1 MTGRHFSGNNV
12 KKSSK
17 KPAMIITIV
26 IAAVIIIVVAAV
38 LFIPSYGIL
47 SDNLPF
53 ATHPS
58 ITEHPQTTVLP
69 TDLQEQSTEA
79 AEQTTVSEK
88 ETQQENSNS
97 AVSETHNATEEGITM
112 QSSDSESVVVPGNF
126 ENATYFSATFSPY
139 KAVDSETGNECSL
152 KEVFGSSYSGG
163 SIVFSDDGRFTD
175 SLTTS
180 SSNSGAYAVQDSNLA
195 VTYSNDKNMDV
206 TVNSWEGNTPTDIV
220 VNYGGYNVYL
230 N

>member
-1 MTGRHFSGNNV
+1 MTGRHFSGNKV

-17 KPAMIITIV
+17 KPAMIITIA
-26 IAAVIIIVVAAV
+26 IAAVIIIAVAAV
-38 LFIPSYGIL
+38 LFIPSCGNL
-47 SDNLPF
+47 SDNLQF

-58 ITEHPQTTVLP
+58 ITEHPQTTAP
-69 TDLQEQSTEA
+69 TDLQEQTTEA
-79 AEQTTVSEK
+79 AEQTIASEQS
-88 ETQQENSNS
+88 TQQENTNS
-97 AVSETHNATEEGITM
+97 AVSKTQKATEEGITI
-112 QSSDSESVVVPGNF
+112 QSSDSESVVVPGNL

-139 KAVDSETGNECSL
+139 KAVDSETGEECSL

-206 TVNSWEGNTPTDIV
+206 AVNAWEGNTPTDIV

>member
-1 MTGRHFSGNNV
+1 MTGRHFSGNKV

-17 KPAMIITIV
+17 KPAMIIIIA
-26 IAAVIIIVVAAV
+26 IAAVIIIAVAAV
-38 LFIPSYGIL
+38 LFIPLCGNL
-47 SDNLPF
+47 SDNLQF

-58 ITEHPQTTVLP
+58 ITEHPQTTALS
-69 TDLQEQSTEA
+69 TDLQEQTTEA
-79 AEQTTVSEK
+79 AEQTIASEQS
-88 ETQQENSNS
+88 TQQENTNS
-97 AVSETHNATEEGITM
+97 AVSKTQKATEEGITI
-112 QSSDSESVVVPGNF
+112 QSSDSESVVVPGNL

-139 KAVDSETGNECSL
+139 KAVDSETGEECSL

-206 TVNSWEGNTPTDIV
+206 AVNAWEGNTPTDIV